1 MRSMFFQGRKNF
13 KKTIVKKFNRLIL
26 WSKFFDTIFPA
37 LKSKN
42 FCTNRLAMQA
52 GIS

>member
-1 MRSMFFQGRKNF
+1 MFFQAAQ
-13 KKTIVKKFNRLIL
+13 KKFFIVKKFNRLIL